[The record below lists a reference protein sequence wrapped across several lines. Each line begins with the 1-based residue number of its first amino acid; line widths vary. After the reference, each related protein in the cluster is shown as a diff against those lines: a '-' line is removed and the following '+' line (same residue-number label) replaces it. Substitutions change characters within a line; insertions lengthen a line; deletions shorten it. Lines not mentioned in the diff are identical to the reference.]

1 MTELD
6 KMIDLF
12 REALLLT
19 LILAAPILGAGF
31 LIALV
36 VGVFQAATQV
46 QEQTLS
52 LIPKIVVMLL
62 AALLAGPWIL
72 SRLVEFSRGA
82 FGGGP

>member
-62 AALLAGPWIL
+62 ATLLAGPWIL
-72 SRLVEFSRGA
+72 NRLVEFSRGV